1 MEIQD
6 GKKLSNGKHVLLTK
20 RKTMQD
26 ASSCIQGKGRNAVG
40 NGQSILLLFLV
51 GSTSAESLV
60 DQSC

>member
-6 GKKLSNGKHVLLTK
+6 GKKLRNGKHVLLTK

-40 NGQSILLLFLV
+40 NGQSLIGLLV